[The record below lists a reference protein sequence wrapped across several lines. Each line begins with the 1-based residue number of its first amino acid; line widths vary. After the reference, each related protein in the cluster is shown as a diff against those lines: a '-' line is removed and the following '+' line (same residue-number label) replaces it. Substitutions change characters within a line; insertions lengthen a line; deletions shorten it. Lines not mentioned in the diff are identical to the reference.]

1 MNIGTLVV
9 SLGIDATGLY
19 SGEVAMARFG
29 KNSMRV
35 VNDLNGSLK
44 QLSMSL
50 RMFGWLAT
58 TVLTAPFIMF
68 GKSVFSA
75 FQEYEFTMKKI
86 QALTNSSAEEVKNW
100 TSEVLKMGGDLA
112 RPPQELAEALY
123 YITSSGIAGAE
134 AMNVLAISAKAASA
148 GLGETQKIAD
158 LVTSALNAYRGTGLT
173 AANVGNYLVAGVR
186 EGKAEAEGF
195 ATALGSII
203 PISSKLGL
211 SLDQVVGGMAA
222 ITLTGA
228 SAANAATYLRNMLQ
242 KMIHPSAMSEKML
255 KKMGSSSAELRNLIR
270 QPNGLMMAL
279 SRLKELTDEWGIE
292 SLGKA
297 IPNIRGM
304 LAFLS
309 LMGKNMEYNQGIMDR
324 MKNSTDDLDEAFAIA
339 STTVKFRMNSAM
351 SSLKAGMISFGSSIS
366 TAVLPII
373 ENLVKRFNNM
383 VTWFNSLDE
392 STKRTGI
399 SVLALAAAL
408 GPVSLLFSVFLSGI
422 NMAVKVVLGLAEAF
436 TWLRVAMIS
445 NPWIAV
451 ATGVV
456 AIVGALVHF
465 RKKAIESASAN
476 DVFNK
481 ALVEI
486 QGTIKKLKDT
496 SETDFNTM
504 TIAELAYA
512 KTVVQSQYAIA
523 QARLVSS
530 ESARKQEGWF
540 NNLFGAQRQFDKY
553 QDSEIAKK
561 KQLKLQYDSILKS
574 MDAWGKQWEKNALLS
589 QVQMDL
595 GGQEDSWS
603 RIEEEINKS
612 KKALDEYAEKLQEIN
627 RELERQENNRIKG
640 GVGTNFEGLFKNTRL
655 QKARGG
661 PESEFEKNINS
672 ELAKQAYMNSL
683 VGDSYDNLSSQ
694 IQIYTRALSELY
706 DMEKQLGVKSPLVG
720 QYEGILKGLQSMQEQ
735 GLMSE
740 RDYLDKKYAMDIAS
754 AEKTGRD
761 TSLIT
766 FKYNKAINELRLR
779 DIESYLSSASEAIST
794 VTNLIEASKEREL
807 ALAGNN
813 ARRREKIEREYMQKQ
828 KMWAI
833 AQAVINGALAVTNL
847 IANVKGSVL
856 NPATWVA
863 IATATAA
870 TAAQIAIISS
880 QKMKEGGVVPPGYP
894 NDTYPALLSSG
905 ERVTPPGRL
914 DNLEQGGV
922 VEFKIKDD
930 YLYGILERRGRKVK
944 SYA

>member
-19 SGEVAMARFG
+19 GGEVAMARFG
-29 KNSMRV
+29 KNSMKV
-35 VNDLNGSLK
+35 VNDLNGSIK

-75 FQEYEFTMKKI
+75 FRDYEFTMKKI
-86 QALTNSSAEEVKNW
+86 QALTNSSADEVKNW
-100 TSEVLKMGGDLA
+100 TTEILKMGEDLA

-123 YITSSGIAGAE
+123 FVTSSGIAGAE
-134 AMNVLAISAKAASA
+134 AMEVLATSAKAASA

-173 AANVGNYLVAGVR
+173 AVDVGNYLVAGVR

-255 KKMGSSSAELRNLIR
+255 RKMGSSSAELRNLIQ
-270 QPNGLMMAL
+270 QPNGLMKAL
-279 SRLKELTDEWGIE
+279 GRLKELTDEWGIE
-292 SLGKA
+292 ALGKA

-324 MKNSTDDLDEAFAIA
+324 MKKSTNDLDEAFALA
-339 STTVKFRMNSAM
+339 STTVKFRMDSAM
-351 SSLKAGMISFGSSIS
+351 ASLKAGMISFGSSVS

-373 ENLVKRFNNM
+373 ESLAKRFNNM
-383 VTWFNSLDE
+383 VSWFNSLDE
-392 STKRTGI
+392 STKRTRI
-399 SVLALAAAL
+399 TILALAAAL
-408 GPVSLLFSVFLSGI
+408 GPLSLLFSVFLSGI

-456 AIVGALVHF
+456 AVVGALVHF
-465 RKKAIESASAN
+465 RKKAIESVEAN
-476 DVFNK
+476 DKFNK

-496 SETDFNTM
+496 SETDFSTM

-530 ESARKQEGWF
+530 ESARKQSGWLE
-540 NNLFGAQRQFDKY
+540 NLFGAQRQFDKY
-553 QDSEIAKK
+553 QDIEIAKK

-574 MDAWGKQWEKNALLS
+574 MDDWGKQWEDNIRVS
-589 QVQMDL
+589 QMQADF
-595 GGQEDSWS
+595 G
-603 RIEEEINKS
+603 IEEEEIS
-612 KKALDEYAEKLQEIN
+612 SIDKAAEAALRLDEAWLQIEKDISNKRFPKIWDLSPQFDLAKKIVDILTPIGPQKFNLKSWKPAEFMPSMKGSFSETGEIMKMYNKELDFINTKEGLLNTTLGMNRDLFDSVRAKVNAASRALEDLMNVTPEEWGETHTLALEQIMANLVKAQDEYDKLEKKKDVYNILANAATDFVLQLGSTIGGMKNGFLDLVDIVLRTGQQIISMYLAIAIAATIAKNAPLPGGLILATVGIGALMALWEGYKST
-627 RELERQENNRIKG
+627 LDDAAKMSGG
-640 GVGTNFEGLFKNTRL
+640 GV
-655 QKARGG
+655 
-661 PESEFEKNINS
+661 I
-672 ELAKQAYMNSL
+672 
-683 VGDSYDNLSSQ
+683 
-694 IQIYTRALSELY
+694 
-706 DMEKQLGVKSPLVG
+706 
-720 QYEGILKGLQSMQEQ
+720 
-735 GLMSE
+735 
-740 RDYLDKKYAMDIAS
+740 
-754 AEKTGRD
+754 
-761 TSLIT
+761 
-766 FKYNKAINELRLR
+766 
-779 DIESYLSSASEAIST
+779 
-794 VTNLIEASKEREL
+794 
-807 ALAGNN
+807 
-813 ARRREKIEREYMQKQ
+813 
-828 KMWAI
+828 
-833 AQAVINGALAVTNL
+833 
-847 IANVKGSVL
+847 
-856 NPATWVA
+856 
-863 IATATAA
+863 
-870 TAAQIAIISS
+870 
-880 QKMKEGGVVPPGYP
+880 PPGYP
-894 NDTYPALLSSG
+894 HDTYPALLSSG
-905 ERVTPPGRL
+905 ERVTPPGKL
-914 DNLEQGGV
+914 DDVMAGGV
-922 VEFKIKDD
+922 VEFRIKDD
-930 YLYGILERRGRKVK
+930 YLYGILEKRGRRVN
-944 SYA
+944 SYS